1 MNVVFLFEGT
11 YNSPNKNPSAIS
23 ELYYHYEVDHFLHR
37 RILPGEM
44 LGSGILRRLVNDP
57 NKGQVVRL
65 ISGTG
70 TNGCCVRKWWNGITG
85 GDWDCIV
92 KTQYKRLLRI
102 VQKLGNGKPSEI
114 QLYVFGFSRGAF
126 QAKLFVNGISYF
138 GLSKTPDEFVA
149 AIKSANKSELRI
161 NSDIPQIRFV
171 GLLDTVSHTMIGKPL
186 GWEDVGIPPSVGH
199 CRHAVAIHEYRKR
212 FTPQILN
219 ANGIASNVEERWFIG
234 SHSDLGWAYN
244 GVRSKRNNH
253 AYTQACGKM
262 ALTWLLEPVK
272 GKLIGDLS
280 EFEELNHTA
289 KDFLG
294 LLRYFMFVIH
304 RSFED
309 VSNAF
314 GSVGVRNSGAS
325 PKFHHSVE
333 GIIALQS
340 LSGLDRMMIP
350 VRRYAWC
357 VLRNRRCYISFRDLI
372 SQMECLDGRIAI
384 GPTFESRQEIEK
396 ILNALK
402 IDGVNRL
409 YEAYL
414 ELKRKGIIQHSWLE
428 ELCAGLSGCSAVL

>member
-149 AIKSANKSELRI
+149 AIKSANKSGLRI
-161 NSDIPQIRFV
+161 NS
-171 GLLDTVSHTMIGKPL
+171 
-186 GWEDVGIPPSVGH
+186 
-199 CRHAVAIHEYRKR
+199 
-212 FTPQILN
+212 
-219 ANGIASNVEERWFIG
+219 
-234 SHSDLGWAYN
+234 
-244 GVRSKRNNH
+244 RS
-253 AYTQACGKM
+253 CM
-262 ALTWLLEPVK
+262 
-272 GKLIGDLS
+272 
-280 EFEELNHTA
+280 
-289 KDFLG
+289 
-294 LLRYFMFVIH
+294 
-304 RSFED
+304 
-309 VSNAF
+309 
-314 GSVGVRNSGAS
+314 
-325 PKFHHSVE
+325 
-333 GIIALQS
+333 
-340 LSGLDRMMIP
+340 
-350 VRRYAWC
+350 
-357 VLRNRRCYISFRDLI
+357 
-372 SQMECLDGRIAI
+372 
-384 GPTFESRQEIEK
+384 
-396 ILNALK
+396 
-402 IDGVNRL
+402 
-409 YEAYL
+409 
-414 ELKRKGIIQHSWLE
+414 
-428 ELCAGLSGCSAVL
+428 